1 MMKMCDIKMTIPWS
15 MVIILTILT
24 VNAEAQADSETSLD
38 TAERRTATAQNG
50 NGILK
55 FFIQNFVDQSIML
68 RLNMT
73 NRIDN
78 L

>member
-1 MMKMCDIKMTIPWS
+1 MKMCDIKMTIPWS

-50 NGILK
+50 NGIILLSFK
-55 FFIQNFVDQSIML
+55 LCKCRPIHYLEIKHDK
-68 RLNMT
+68 
-73 NRIDN
+73 
-78 L
+78 

>member
-1 MMKMCDIKMTIPWS
+1 MKMCDIKMTIPWS

-24 VNAEAQADSETSLD
+24 VNAEAQADSESSLD

-50 NGILK
+50 NGIL
-55 FFIQNFVDQSIML
+55 FFIHNFADQSIIL